1 VPAAHH
7 DHRYVLAVG
16 GVSDE
21 VAELE
26 DAKLLKRLDQVVLVR
41 TTLSTATALRRAKR
55 PHVHIYES
63 ERAARSAFELFQ
75 R

>member
-1 VPAAHH
+1 MPAAHH
-7 DHRYVLAVG
+7 DYRYVLAVG

-26 DAKLLKRLDQVVLVR
+26 GAELLRRLDQVVLVR
-41 TTLSTATALRRAKR
+41 TTLSTATELRRSKR
-55 PHVHIYES
+55 PHVHIYAS

-75 R
+75 G

>member
-1 VPAAHH
+1 MPAAHH
-7 DHRYVLAVG
+7 DYRYVLAVG

-26 DAKLLKRLDQVVLVR
+26 GAKLLKRLDQVVLVR
-41 TTLSTATALRRAKR
+41 TSLATAAELRRARR
-55 PHVHIYES
+55 PHVHIYAS

-75 R
+75 G